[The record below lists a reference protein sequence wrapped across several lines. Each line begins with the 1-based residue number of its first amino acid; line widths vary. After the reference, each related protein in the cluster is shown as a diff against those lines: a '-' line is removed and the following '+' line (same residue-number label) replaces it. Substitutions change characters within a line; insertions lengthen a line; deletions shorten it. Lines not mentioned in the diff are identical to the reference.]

1 MIIDIHS
8 HIGDPWYA
16 YWKQNVD
23 VEDHLTS
30 MDRWGIDKRVCPGG
44 SPTTPPIK
52 ATKRFPKSFTRIP
65 IVS

>member
-23 VEDHLTS
+23 VDFPAYNPGPEISKVWDADIS
-30 MDRWGIDKRVCPGG
+30 EEQKRKIMGG
-44 SPTTPPIK
+44 N
-52 ATKRFPKSFTRIP
+52 ATRLLCL
-65 IVS
+65 